1 MLLKLEKKVQSRKI
15 VHNDLKLEKRTI
27 IEKKT
32 REIKLI
38 VVIKKILQDIFHF
51 MGNVWKFRETDFV
64 PFHEFFWLDI
74 MKTLYFPYWTLA
86 GDPIIRKV
94 AKDQLK

>member
-51 MGNVWKFRETDFV
+51 MGNV
-64 PFHEFFWLDI
+64 
-74 MKTLYFPYWTLA
+74 
-86 GDPIIRKV
+86 
-94 AKDQLK
+94 